1 MFGRRLST
9 LLATLLLAAASGCVL
24 TTPRRPPA
32 VANPARAEDEP
43 VVRTA
48 HHEPAP
54 HAPDSPMAASIEP
67 IVGASPFN
75 GPQPVELFIRRALSE
90 NRTVQAAR
98 FNVKAMQARIP
109 QVTSLEDP
117 VVSNTIF
124 PLPSVGPQY
133 SLMGYMPY
141 DMMIAQQ
148 FPWSGTLRLRGQAAE
163 EDVKVAVMEL
173 AAAELDAV
181 SAVKRAYFD
190 LAFNQRAEALLQ
202 ENRSLTE
209 DFLRLARERAKTA
222 TASQID
228 VLRAETAMSDIDRE
242 LATVTGA
249 TAAAKAALARELHVS
264 PESDLQALPLGG
276 GAPVPEQIERLYQ
289 LAIASRPDLKGR
301 LAAIARDGKAVE
313 LARKRYYPNVTLGL
327 VYQDMEKRNAESPMA
342 GGMPNIG
349 MFVGFNLP
357 IYRRKLAA
365 GVCEAEARAAADA
378 RLYEAERDLAHR
390 DIKELFTQAKVQENV
405 LGILNRTNLPNA
417 QQVLKLTGSEFTA
430 GNVDA
435 LSLIT
440 AQRDLL
446 QVKLEVAQVEADLA
460 KSVASLERAVGAAL
474 NEHPP
479 ADHQA
484 APVDSPPPPTEGP
497 GPFSLDR
504 PIPPGARSERQ
515 GPTPSSDVGPGDS
528 KP

>member
-1 MFGRRLST
+1 MSRRRRIPALLAFLIIAAPGCATTSSSGRRSAPAPG
-9 LLATLLLAAASGCVL
+9 ATPG
-24 TTPRRPPA
+24 
-32 VANPARAEDEP
+32 DES
-43 VVRTA
+43 VMKA
-48 HHEPAP
+48 GHHEPAEL
-54 HAPDSPMAASIEP
+54 APPSSADAAVEA
-67 IVGASPFN
+67 VVVAAPFA
-75 GPQPVELFIRRALSE
+75 GPQPVDLYIRHALAE

-98 FNVKAMQARIP
+98 YNVEALKARIP

-124 PLPSVGPQY
+124 PIPSVAPQY

-148 FPWSGTLRLRGQAAE
+148 FPWSGTLRLRGQAAAE
-163 EDVKVAVMEL
+163 EVKVALMEL
-173 AAAELDAV
+173 AAAELDTA

-190 LAFNQRAEALLQ
+190 LSFNRTAETLLR

-242 LATVTGA
+242 LAAVRGA
-249 TAAAKAALARELHVS
+249 TAAARAALARELHVS

-276 GAPVPEQIERLYQ
+276 GVSVPDQIERLYQ
-289 LAIASRPDLKGR
+289 LAVASRPDLRGR

-313 LARKRYYPNVTLGL
+313 LARKRYYPNLTLGF
-327 VYQDMEKRNAESPMA
+327 VYQDMEKTNAMSPMA

-357 IYRRKLAA
+357 IYRKKLAA
-365 GVCEAEARAAADA
+365 GVCEAEARRAANS
-378 RLYEAERDLAHR
+378 RLYEAERDQANR
-390 DIKELFTQAKVQENV
+390 DVKELFTQAKVQEDV

-417 QQVLKLTGSEFTA
+417 RQVLKLTGSEFTA

-446 QVKLEVAQVEADLA
+446 QVRLEVAQVETDLA
-460 KSVASLERAVGAAL
+460 KSLAQLERAVGAEL
-474 NEHPP
+474 SEHPP
-479 ADHQA
+479 TEPAA
-484 APVDSPPPPTEGP
+484 APAEAPPTPPGEP
-497 GPFSLDR
+497 GPFREAPETGEATRGDERGPAPLPDVR
-504 PIPPGARSERQ
+504 PPG
-515 GPTPSSDVGPGDS
+515 
-528 KP
+528 